1 MALKLSTLK
10 QIPQRNKDLAFG
22 YVREHEINYN
32 SNYSQLIKYL
42 VLLYSNQQDRFDVTA
57 THPFIKINQNC
68 IFDQRKDSY
77 DCGFVYHSY
86 LQNIAT
92 NGIHIWQFKFNAENS
107 GSQMIGIWKIKSGK
121 RILNGPEFDN
131 TNDGRNCTG
140 YGITMNG
147 LITNPENP
155 RRFSQVTYD
164 VIEDGDIIEMR
175 LDLNKSLLTFKCNDT
190 THSHFKHIE
199 NTAYRA
205 VVTTYKKNDKFKLLY
220 YQQFD

>member
-1 MALKLSTLK
+1 MALKPSTLK

-22 YVREHEINYN
+22 YVREHEIDYN

-42 VLLYSNQQDRFDVTA
+42 VLLYSNQQDKFDVTA

-68 IFDQRKDSY
+68 IVDQREVSED
-77 DCGFVYHSY
+77 VEVHHSY

-92 NGIHIWQFKFNAENS
+92 KGIHIWKFKFNAENS

-121 RILNGPEFDN
+121 IVLDGPECDN
-131 TNDGRNCTG
+131 TNDGENCTG

-155 RRFSQVTYD
+155 SRFSHVTYD
-164 VIEDGDIIEMR
+164 KIGDGDIIEMR